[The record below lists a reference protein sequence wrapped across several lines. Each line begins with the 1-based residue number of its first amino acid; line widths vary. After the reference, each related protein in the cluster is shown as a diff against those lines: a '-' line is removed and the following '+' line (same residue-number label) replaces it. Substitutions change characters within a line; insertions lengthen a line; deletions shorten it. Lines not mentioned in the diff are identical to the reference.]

1 MFDVHSSFYQAVT
14 RSLAINFGFMY
25 TRIGRMIFCLIVGFQ
40 AFCLSLVGK
49 IAMGWLY
56 AVMLFHIYLYWKF
69 EHFEEFLR
77 KTHYY
82 EGRLEEIKKQTTT
95 SKNSSK
101 ANML

>member
-1 MFDVHSSFYQAVT
+1 
-14 RSLAINFGFMY
+14 MY
-25 TRIGRMIFCLIVGFQ
+25 TRVGRMIFCLIVGFQ
-40 AFCLSLVGK
+40 AFCLSLIGK

-82 EGRLEEIKKQTTT
+82 EGRIEEIKRQKTNM
-95 SKNSSK
+95 SKNSK